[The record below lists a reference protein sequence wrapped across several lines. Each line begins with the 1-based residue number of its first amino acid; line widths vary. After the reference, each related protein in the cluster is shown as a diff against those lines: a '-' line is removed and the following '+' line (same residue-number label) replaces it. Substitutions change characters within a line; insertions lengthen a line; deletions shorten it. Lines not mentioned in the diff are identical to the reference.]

1 MEEFDPAVDVNKQRR
16 RSPIGQTFAKL
27 FNTVFSRF
35 NVTIFLVLLQAG
47 YFALLLFR
55 LDNYA
60 GWIGGTI
67 RVIGLFAS
75 LFIIWRNYNPM
86 YKISW
91 IFFIGVLPAL
101 GTASYLFFGNKKPSR
116 RLRKK
121 LAPQD
126 EAHIPDLRQ
135 EDDLSKV
142 LDERTQ
148 GTCSYIEKFGPYPA
162 WTDTKTKYYPLG
174 DDMFPDL
181 LLDLQN
187 AKDFIF
193 IEFFIIGEGYMWRS
207 VEQILMDKAREG
219 VDVRVIY
226 DDVGSIKVLPK
237 GFNKYM
243 EEAGIKVITF
253 NPVHPILSL
262 AYNNRDHRKI
272 LVIDGNIGYTGG
284 VNLADEYINRI
295 KRFGHWKDTAIRL
308 EGKAVWN
315 FTVMFLNMWNAFR
328 TTDLTYDRFK
338 PDEDL
343 SVAEEDDTFDYPD
356 DAPSMYHGI
365 VQPYGDTPLDEE
377 HVGEFVY
384 MEIVNQAKN
393 YLYIYTPYL
402 LIDSEMQIALELAVK
417 RGVKVTIVTPHIPDK
432 KMVFLVTRSNYEPL
446 LSAGVRIMEYT
457 PGFVHS
463 KVFVADDRM
472 AVVGTVNMDFRSFFF
487 HFENA
492 TLLIDC
498 PCIKDIRRDFE
509 ETFEK
514 CTNVTQTFL
523 NKRLVG
529 RVIGAFLRVLSPL
542 M

>member
-1 MEEFDPAVDVNKQRR
+1 MDNGDLAAGEMELKS
-16 RSPIGQTFAKL
+16 RSSIGQTLAKV
-27 FNTVFSRF
+27 FTTIFSRF

-60 GWIGGTI
+60 AWIGGSI
-67 RVIGLFAS
+67 RVIGLLMC

-86 YKISW
+86 YTISW

-101 GTASYLFFGNKKPSR
+101 GTACYLFFGNKKPSH
-116 RLRKK
+116 RLRNT

-126 EAHIPDLRQ
+126 EAHLPDLAQ
-135 EDDLSKV
+135 ADDISDV
-142 LDERTQ
+142 CEERMQ
-148 GTCSYIEKFGPYPA
+148 GTCSYLRDFGPFPA
-162 WTDTKTKYYPLG
+162 WKDTDAKYFPLG
-174 DDMFPDL
+174 DDMFVSLVDDL
-181 LLDLQN
+181 KK
-187 AKDFIF
+187 AKKFIF
-193 IEFFIIGEGYMWRS
+193 LEFFIIGEGYMWKTIEDVLR
-207 VEQILMDKAREG
+207 EKAAEG

-237 GFNKYM
+237 NFNKHM
-243 EEAGIKVITF
+243 EDAGIKVITF

-272 LVIDGNIGYTGG
+272 AVIDGNVGYTGG

-295 KRFGHWKDTAIRL
+295 ERFGHWKDCGLRI
-308 EGKAVWN
+308 EGRAVWN

-328 TTDLTYDRFK
+328 HNDETYDRFR
-338 PDEDL
+338 PALEEADERE
-343 SVAEEDDTFDYPD
+343 ARCP
-356 DAPSMYHGI
+356 GI
-365 VQPYGDTPLDEE
+365 VQPYGESPLDEE

-384 MEIVNQAKN
+384 LDIINQARK

-402 LIDSEMQIALELAVK
+402 LIDNEMQIALELAVK
-417 RGVKVTIVTPHIPDK
+417 RGVKITIVTPHIPDK
-432 KMVFLVTRSNYEPL
+432 PLVFLVSRSNYEPL
-446 LSAGVRIMEYT
+446 LKAGVRIMEYT

-487 HFENA
+487 HFECA
-492 TLLIDC
+492 SLLLDV
-498 PCIKDIRRDFE
+498 PCIKDIRADFE
-509 ETFEK
+509 DTFEK